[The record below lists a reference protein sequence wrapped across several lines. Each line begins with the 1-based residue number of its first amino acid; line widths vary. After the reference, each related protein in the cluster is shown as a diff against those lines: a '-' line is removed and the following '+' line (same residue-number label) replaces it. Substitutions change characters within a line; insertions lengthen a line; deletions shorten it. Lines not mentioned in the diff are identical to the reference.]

1 MLKMIVVIMTQNM
14 SADGRMFS
22 QSCSESRLT
31 FPANAILCTYFF
43 NYFSF
48 YVHFKNR
55 HSPIQVCL
63 PLDSSIVYELCALE
77 HQNKSIYLLV
87 YL

>member
-1 MLKMIVVIMTQNM
+1 MAECSHSPVV
-14 SADGRMFS
+14 SPDSLS
-22 QSCSESRLT
+22 QQMP
-31 FPANAILCTYFF
+31 FYVHIFF
-43 NYFSF
+43 YYFSF